1 MQSFGE
7 QLACRLGVRVTMRA
21 RIRVRDSRLGLPSEQ
36 GCRVGL
42 DRGFQVWFLAFA
54 IELAVRV

>member
-7 QLACRLGVRVTMRA
+7 QLACRLGMRVTMRA

-36 GCRVGL
+36 GYRVGI
-42 DRGFQVWFLAFA
+42 R
-54 IELAVRV
+54 